1 MDDQIYGLADG
12 AAGDLGRDLGHQVLQ
27 AVQSLLRRVRVDG
40 REASW
45 VAGVPG
51 LERLQRGGAFA
62 HLADDDPIRAHA
74 QRVAHEIDDADRL
87 GRATGQGGDD
97 IRTLATIS
105 YDPLSRR
112 TATRFGDGSHQLF
125 DFKADGDLLR
135 IRSIFPAAP
144 SKNVSYQ
151 YAYDGAGNAIADF
164 IDNVEYRSTN
174 EHDANIKTYAQAD
187 GLNRYWSAGGKDLA
201 YWWEGPMSGDSQF
214 GYHYDEQNRLKL
226 VTSGNGL
233 YESLARDAMG
243 QLYYRAHKPD
253 AGNLSYNYITG
264 DGIRPEVSFDNV
276 ITVANGAPAVGHGSR
291 QYFLGPNP
299 DERLAYRDIYDVV
312 RYPHVDRLGS
322 MIALADGASVQPFRY
337 SSFGES
343 EEPITGLSGPLSY
356 GFRYTG
362 QRISPFTRQYDYKA
376 RTYAPKLGRF
386 LEPDPSG
393 FTDGPNLYAYVLND
407 PLNNTDPTGMETCNA
422 FGCYSPASAETRAAQ
437 GAFNAIVDQNKN
449 ENAWMV
455 GVALA
460 PVAVPFAAEAVG
472 ALGVRGVITRA
483 GPLNFMKNRAIQSL
497 RESVKSLERNVVGHR
512 QKLDD
517 YRRDPDKFDNQN
529 RLANA
534 RTPAE
539 RQKIIQGREAKLQR
553 DINKNASELAK
564 ARDRLEETR
573 RR

>member
-1 MDDQIYGLADG
+1 M
-12 AAGDLGRDLGHQVLQ
+12 
-27 AVQSLLRRVRVDG
+27 
-40 REASW
+40 
-45 VAGVPG
+45 AGVPG

-276 ITVANGAPAVGHGSR
+276 ITMANGAPAVGHGSR

-299 DERLAYRDIYDVV
+299 DERLAYRDIDDVV

-322 MIALADGASVQPFRY
+322 TIALADGASIQPFRY

-407 PLNNTDPTGMETCNA
+407 PVNNTDPTGMQCAGGDGRAACHVGNMNDGARETGIRNAGERQAGESVGKGLVAGVGLIPVGRGVELGAKAAAGPVSRLISRA
-422 FGCYSPASAETRAAQ
+422 FGRGGNRLSNSAPVCRGGTCSADSIRNGSGVTQDGAGRLQGVSVQSANGKNVQELTAGLPHKQVGVTSVGQVRAA
-437 GAFNAIVDQNKN
+437 GGEVTPSPVPGNPNHAT
-449 ENAWMV
+449 MS
-455 GVALA
+455 GVSPQRAQELLT
-460 PVAVPFAAEAVG
+460 PTIRNPNVP
-472 ALGVRGVITRA
+472 
-483 GPLNFMKNRAIQSL
+483 
-497 RESVKSLERNVVGHR
+497 
-512 QKLDD
+512 
-517 YRRDPDKFDNQN
+517 
-529 RLANA
+529 
-534 RTPAE
+534 
-539 RQKIIQGREAKLQR
+539 
-553 DINKNASELAK
+553 
-564 ARDRLEETR
+564 
-573 RR
+573 